1 MMFKKKITQPSL
13 QILPDG
19 FSIVLGDEQTTLNWS
34 EIEKITAYKV
44 DRFTVDEVQLSI
56 AIKDAIVFVSEEME
70 NWMSF
75 VEEMST
81 QLPELESDWIVNV
94 TLPAFERNE
103 RVIYTKSEIN

>member
-1 MMFKKKITQPSL
+1 MFNKKATKFSIK
-13 QILPDG
+13 ILPDG
-19 FSIVLGDEQTTLNWS
+19 FSIQTNKEQHSLNWS

-56 AIKDAIVFVSEEME
+56 ETKDAVVLVSEEME

-75 VEEMST
+75 VEAMSI
-81 QLPELESDWIVNV
+81 QLPELESDWLVKV

-103 RVIYTKSEIN
+103 RVIMNKTIIP